1 MADPKVPTYQDL
13 LNRLDRFIQK
23 WYLNQVIRGVIL
35 ILSLLL
41 GSWLLVATTAFY
53 TYWHG
58 WARAA
63 LFYSFLALN
72 LYFTI
77 CLVGLPLLRRMG
89 WLQGMNHR
97 QAAKLIGEHFPEVRD
112 KLVNTLELSES
123 ARRSPGFSMELLVA
137 SVEQR
142 TRMLMPIPMLT
153 MIDLKSNRRHLKI
166 LIPVATLFILVL
178 IVAPSL
184 LSKGG
189 EKVVRYNREY
199 VREAPFIFDWIN
211 SNEQFEQSET
221 ALLRLRLRGSVVPA
235 EAYLSHSGQWI
246 RMQNTAEVGVFEA
259 EIPQVKPGMR
269 LMFRADEF
277 TSLTYDLNVV
287 ARPVVE
293 RFEVELVFPAYLGKT
308 NQSLQN
314 TGDLVVP
321 EGTRITWKVQTRSID
336 TLSLGLSD
344 GSKISGERK
353 GSGRF
358 TVAHSARQEMRYSI
372 RFKNRSNPR
381 ADSMAFTLRV
391 IPDHWPVIEAG
402 EQPDSL
408 QAGVRYFDGEISD
421 DHGFSSL
428 SFCYRMF
435 DPLGVP
441 QGELKVQPLSL
452 GKGNR
457 QRFFYYFDVTTL
469 GLRNGSYVDYYFE
482 VSDNDGVNGAK
493 KSRTTTFQYR
503 SLTEEQREE
512 KITSNTAETTD
523 QLEKAISES
532 QKIERDAEKLLRK
545 LVDKKE
551 LSWEDKR
558 LIEQI
563 KQRQAEVRQQLRDAV
578 NNMQEN
584 SRLRSDEQKKEIL
597 EKQAKLQEMA
607 NRLLNDEMRK
617 MMEELEKMMDQQKSD
632 KMREQ
637 LDKMKFDQSQVEK
650 ELDRMLE
657 FFKEMEVEQKADQL
671 ARKLDELA
679 RKQDE
684 LARRSEQSTSEI
696 SESLKKEQEVLNKEF
711 SEQEKYA
718 GELEKENSELKNPI
732 DFDKLGEQSREIS
745 QEMDGAKQSLSEQ
758 NQKKAAAQQKSAAG
772 KMKDM
777 AQKIRE
783 DIQSQEMQ
791 MLDENIESLRMLLE
805 NLIRYSFRQEKLMDR
820 LQENSA
826 YSPVFVEMGQ
836 DQVRLKEEARLLEDS
851 LTALASRVMQLESI
865 VAREMGLI
873 NLNIEK
879 AMAALGDRRISE
891 IKSRQQYVMTSAN
904 NLALMLSELL
914 NNLQQ
919 EKANNMDGQQQCKK
933 PGMGGGSGRLSKM
946 SQMQKSLNDQMKQMR
961 QQMGQHG
968 AGKKDGQQGRNRQE
982 SQAFGEMVARQEA
995 IRRELQRLNE
1005 ELNKDG
1011 KGGLG
1016 DLDKLVKEMEKTEK
1030 DLVNKRLT
1038 EESVRRQEE
1047 IITRLLE
1054 AEKAEREREWDDERR
1069 ANTAQQVSRREPPAF
1084 EAYKRE
1090 KMRTLEMYRTVSPQL
1105 NPYYRQKVDRYFSQ
1119 IRP

>member
-1 MADPKVPTYQDL
+1 MSEIKPPTYQDL
-13 LNRLDRFIQK
+13 LNRLDQFIRK
-23 WYLNQVIRGVIL
+23 WYLNQVIRGIIL

-53 TYWHG
+53 TYWPV

-63 LFYSFLALN
+63 LFYGFIALN
-72 LYFTI
+72 LYFLVR
-77 CLVGLPLLRRMG
+77 LVGQPLFKRMG
-89 WLQGMNHR
+89 WLKGIDR
-97 QAAKLIGEHFPEVRD
+97 KQAAHLIGEHFPEVRD

-123 ARRSPGFSMELLVA
+123 ARRSPGFSVDLMVA

-142 TRMLMPIPMLT
+142 TRMLMPVPMLN
-153 MIDLKSNRRHLKI
+153 MIDLKGNKKHLKI
-166 LIPVATLFILVL
+166 LIPVAALFILVL

-189 EKVVRYNREY
+189 EKVVRYNKEF
-199 VREAPFIFDWIN
+199 VREAPFKFDWIN
-211 SNEQFEQSET
+211 RDEQFEQSET
-221 ALLRLRLRGSVVPA
+221 ALLRLRLRGSQVPA
-235 EAYLSHSGQWI
+235 EAYVSHAGQWM
-246 RMQNTAEVGVFEA
+246 RMQNTAEVGVFEV
-259 EIPQVKPGMR
+259 EIAQVKPGMK
-269 LMFRADEF
+269 LQFRADEF
-277 TSLTYDLNVV
+277 SSLTYDLKVV
-287 ARPVVE
+287 ARPIVE
-293 RFEVELVFPAYLGKT
+293 RFEVDLVYPSYLGKT

-321 EGTRITWKVQTRSID
+321 EGTRITWKVQVRSVD
-336 TLSLGLSD
+336 SLFLGLGD
-344 GSKISGERK
+344 GTEVSGEPS

-358 TVAHSARQEMRYSI
+358 TLVHSARREMRYSM
-372 RFKNRSNPR
+372 RFRNRSNPR
-381 ADSMAFTLRV
+381 ADSMAFTLKV
-391 IPDHWPVIEAG
+391 LPDQWPVIEAG

-408 QAGVRYFDGEISD
+408 QSGTRYFDGEIGD

-428 SFCYRMF
+428 LFCYRVF

-457 QRFFYYFDVTTL
+457 QRFFHYFDLTAL

-493 KSRTTTFQYR
+493 KARTTTFQYR
-503 SLTEEQREE
+503 SLTEEQLEE
-512 KITSNTAETTD
+512 KIATNVAQTTD
-523 QLEKAISES
+523 QLEKSIAES

-563 KQRQAEVRQQLRDAV
+563 KQRQAEVQQQLRDAV
-578 NNMQEN
+578 SNMQEN
-584 SRLRSDEQKKEIL
+584 SELRSDEQKNDLL

-657 FFKEMEVEQKADQL
+657 FFKEKEVEQKEDQL
-671 ARKLDELA
+671 ANKLEELA
-679 RKQDE
+679 RKQEE
-684 LARRSEQSTSEI
+684 LARKSEQSSREE
-696 SESLKKEQEVLNKEF
+696 SESLKKEQESLNREF
-711 SEQEKYA
+711 SEQEKKA
-718 GELEKENSELKNPI
+718 KELEKENSELKNPI
-732 DFDKLGEQSREIS
+732 DFDELSEQSRDIG
-745 QEMDGAKQSLSEQ
+745 QEMEDAKQSLSEQ
-758 NQKKAAAQQKSAAG
+758 KQKKAAGQQKSAAG

-777 AQKIRE
+777 ARKMRE

-805 NLIRYSFRQEKLMDR
+805 NLVLYSFRQEKLMDQ
-820 LQENSA
+820 LQDNST

-836 DQVRLKEEARLLEDS
+836 EQVRLKEDARLLEDS
-851 LTALASRVMQLESI
+851 LTALAARVMQLESI
-865 VAREMGLI
+865 VSREMGLI

-879 AMAALGDRRISE
+879 ALASFGDRRVAE
-891 IKSRQQYVMTSAN
+891 IKGRQQYVMTSAN

-946 SQMQKSLNDQMKQMR
+946 SQMQKALNEQMKQMR
-961 QQMGQHG
+961 QQMGQQG

-1016 DLDKLVKEMEKTEK
+1016 DLNELAKEMEKTEK

-1047 IITRLLE
+1047 IMTRLLE

-1105 NPYYRQKVDRYFSQ
+1105 NPYYREKVDRYFSQ

>member
-1 MADPKVPTYQDL
+1 MTEPQVPTYQDL
-13 LNRLDRFIQK
+13 LDRLDLFIRK
-23 WYLNQVIRGVIL
+23 WYLNQVIRGTIL

-53 TYWHG
+53 TYWPG
-58 WARAA
+58 WARAV
-63 LFYSFLALN
+63 LFYGFVVLN
-72 LYFTI
+72 LYFLVR
-77 CLVGLPLLRRMG
+77 LVGQPLFKRMG
-89 WLQGMNHR
+89 WMKGIDR
-97 QAAKLIGEHFPEVRD
+97 KQAAHLIGAHFPEVRD

-123 ARRSPGFSMELLVA
+123 ARRSPGFSVDLLVA

-142 TRMLMPIPMLT
+142 TRMLMPIPMLN
-153 MIDLKSNRRHLKI
+153 MIDLKANKRHLKV
-166 LIPVATLFILVL
+166 LVPVAALFILVL

-199 VREAPFIFDWIN
+199 VREAPFSFDWIN
-211 SNEQFEQSET
+211 RDQQFEQSET
-221 ALLRLRLRGSVVPA
+221 AVLRLRLKGPEVPA
-235 EAYLSHSGQWI
+235 EAYVSQAGQWM

-259 EIPQVKPGMR
+259 EIAQVKPGMK
-269 LMFRADEF
+269 LQFRADEF
-277 TSLTYDLNVV
+277 TSLTYDLKVV

-293 RFEVELVFPAYLGKT
+293 RFDVELSYPAYLGKT

-321 EGTRITWKVQTRSID
+321 EGTRITWKVQARSVD
-336 TLSLGLSD
+336 TLLLGLGD
-344 GSKISGERK
+344 GTEVSAERS

-358 TVAHSARQEMRYSI
+358 TVAHSAQQEMRYSI
-372 RFKNRSNPR
+372 RFKNKFNPR
-381 ADSMAFTLRV
+381 ADSMSFTLRV
-391 IPDHWPVIEAG
+391 VPDQWPVIEAS
-402 EQPDSL
+402 EQPDSV
-408 QAGVRYFDGEISD
+408 QSGVRYFDGEIGD

-428 SFCYRMF
+428 SFCYRIF
-435 DPLGVP
+435 DPKGVP
-441 QGELKVQPLSL
+441 QGALMALPLSL
-452 GKGNR
+452 GKGSR
-457 QRFFYYFDVTTL
+457 QRFFHYFDITTL

-482 VSDNDGVNGAK
+482 VSDNDGVNGSK
-493 KSRTTTFQYR
+493 KARTTTFQYR
-503 SLTEEQREE
+503 SLTEEQQEE
-512 KITSNTAETTD
+512 KIATNTTETTE
-523 QLEKAISES
+523 QLEKSIAES
-532 QKIERDAEKLLRK
+532 KKIERDAEKLLRK

-563 KQRQAEVRQQLRDAV
+563 KQRQAEVQQQLRDAV
-578 NNMQEN
+578 SNMQEN
-584 SRLRSDEQKKEIL
+584 SQLRSDEQKKEVL
-597 EKQAKLQEMA
+597 EKQQKLQEMA

-617 MMEELEKMMDQQKSD
+617 MMEELEKMMDQQKTD

-657 FFKEMEVEQKADQL
+657 FFKEMEVEQKAEKL
-671 ARKLDELA
+671 ANKLDELA
-679 RKQDE
+679 KKQEE
-684 LARRSEQSTSEI
+684 LAQRSEQSSREE
-696 SESLKKEQEVLNKEF
+696 SESLQKEQEALNKEF
-711 SEQEKYA
+711 SEQEKKA
-718 GELEKENSELKNPI
+718 KELEKENSELKNPI
-732 DFDKLGEQSREIS
+732 DFDQLSEQSRDIG
-745 QEMDGAKQSLSEQ
+745 QEMEDAKQSLSEQ
-758 NQKKAAAQQKSAAG
+758 KQKKAAAQQKSAAG
-772 KMKDM
+772 KMKNM
-777 AQKIRE
+777 ANKMRE
-783 DIQSQEMQ
+783 DMQSQEMQ
-791 MLDENIESLRMLLE
+791 MFDENIESLRMLLE

-820 LQENSA
+820 LQDNST
-826 YSPVFVEMGQ
+826 YSPVFVELGQ
-836 DQVRLKEEARLLEDS
+836 EQVRLKEEARLLEDS
-851 LTALASRVMQLESI
+851 LTALAARVMQLES
-865 VAREMGLI
+865 VVSREMGLI

-879 AMAALGDRRISE
+879 SLASFGDRRVAE
-891 IKSRQQYVMTSAN
+891 VKSRQQYVMTSAN

-914 NNLQQ
+914 NSLQQ

-946 SQMQKSLNDQMKQMR
+946 SQMQKSLNEQMSKMR
-961 QQMGQHG
+961 QQMGQQG
-968 AGKKDGQQGRNRQE
+968 AGKKEGQQGRNKQE

-1016 DLDKLVKEMEKTEK
+1016 DLDKLAKEMEKTEK
-1030 DLVNKRLT
+1030 ELVNKRLT

-1047 IITRLLE
+1047 IMTRLLE
-1054 AEKAEREREWDDERR
+1054 AERAEREREWDDERR

-1090 KMRTLEMYRTVSPQL
+1090 KMRTLDMYRTVSPQL

>member
-1 MADPKVPTYQDL
+1 MTDPATPTYQDL

-23 WYLNQVIRGVIL
+23 WYLNQVIRGIIL
-35 ILSLLL
+35 ILALLL

-53 TYWHG
+53 TYWPG
-58 WARAA
+58 WARAV
-63 LFYSFLALN
+63 LFYGFIVLN
-72 LYFTI
+72 LYFLI
-77 CLVGLPLLRRMG
+77 RLVAQPLFKRMG
-89 WLQGMNHR
+89 WLKGMDHR
-97 QAAKLIGEHFPEVRD
+97 TAAQLIGDHFPEVRD

-123 ARRSPGFSMELLVA
+123 ARRSPGFSVDLLVA

-142 TRMLMPIPMLT
+142 TRMLMPVPMLN
-153 MIDLKSNRRHLKI
+153 MIDLKANKRHLKI
-166 LIPVATLFILVL
+166 LIPVAALFILVL

-189 EKVVRYNREY
+189 EKVVRYNKEF
-199 VREAPFIFDWIN
+199 VREAPFTFDWIN
-211 SNEQFEQSET
+211 SDEQFEQSET
-221 ALLRLRLRGSVVPA
+221 ALLRLRLKGAQVPA
-235 EAYLSHSGQWI
+235 EAYVSHSGQWM
-246 RMQNTAEVGVFEA
+246 RMQNTAEVGVFEV
-259 EIPQVKPGMR
+259 EIAQVKPGMR
-269 LMFRADEF
+269 LQFRADEF
-277 TSLTYDLNVV
+277 TSLTYDLHVV
-287 ARPVVE
+287 ARPIVE
-293 RFEVELVFPAYLGKT
+293 RFEVDLAYPAYLGKT

-314 TGDLVVP
+314 TGDLAVP
-321 EGTRITWKVQTRSID
+321 EGTRITWKLQSRSVD
-336 TLSLGLSD
+336 TLSLGLGD
-344 GSKISGERK
+344 GTAVSGERT
-353 GSGRF
+353 GSDRF
-358 TVAHSARQEMRYSI
+358 VVVHSARQEMRYSI
-372 RFKNRSNPR
+372 RFRNRSNPR

-391 IPDHWPVIEAG
+391 VPDQWPVIEAG
-402 EQPDSL
+402 EQADSL
-408 QAGVRYFDGEISD
+408 QSGIRYFDGEIGD

-441 QGELKVQPLSL
+441 QGELKTLPLSL

-457 QRFFYYFDVTTL
+457 QRFFHYFDVTSL

-493 KSRTTTFQYR
+493 KARTATFQYR

-512 KITSNTAETTD
+512 KIAANTTETTD
-523 QLEKAISES
+523 QLEKSIAES
-532 QKIERDAEKLLRK
+532 QKIEQDAEKLLRK
-545 LVDKKE
+545 LLDKKE

-558 LIEQI
+558 LVEQI
-563 KQRQAEVRQQLRDAV
+563 KQRQAEVQQQLRDAV

-584 SRLRSDEQKKEIL
+584 SELRSDEQNRDLL

-607 NRLLNDEMRK
+607 NRLLNDEVRK
-617 MMEELEKMMDQQKSD
+617 MMEELEKMMEQQKSD

-671 ARKLDELA
+671 ANKLDELA
-679 RKQDE
+679 RKQEE
-684 LARRSEQSTSEI
+684 LARRSEQSSREESEA
-696 SESLKKEQEVLNKEF
+696 LKKEQESLNQEF
-711 SEQEKYA
+711 SEQEKKA
-718 GELEKENSELKNPI
+718 KELEKENSELKNPI
-732 DFDKLGEQSREIS
+732 DFDNLSEQSKEIS
-745 QEMDGAKQSLSEQ
+745 REMDDAKQSLSEQ
-758 NQKKAAAQQKSAAG
+758 KQKKAAGQQKSAAG

-777 AQKIRE
+777 AKKMRE
-783 DIQSQEMQ
+783 DVQSEEMQ

-820 LQENSA
+820 LQDNST

-836 DQVRLKEEARLLEDS
+836 EQVRLKEEARLLEDS
-851 LTALASRVMQLESI
+851 LTALAARVMQLES
-865 VAREMGLI
+865 VVSREMGLI

-879 AMAALGDRRISE
+879 ALASFGDRRVAE
-891 IKSRQQYVMTSAN
+891 IKGRQQYVMTSAN

-914 NNLQQ
+914 NSLQQ

-946 SQMQKSLNDQMKQMR
+946 SQMQKALNEQMKQMR
-961 QQMGQHG
+961 QQMGQQG

-1016 DLDKLVKEMEKTEK
+1016 DLDKLAKEMEKTEK
-1030 DLVNKRLT
+1030 ELVNKRLT

-1047 IITRLLE
+1047 IMTRLLE

-1090 KMRTLEMYRTVSPQL
+1090 KMRTLEMYKTLSPQL

>member
-1 MADPKVPTYQDL
+1 MTDFQAPTYQDL
-13 LNRLDRFIQK
+13 LNRLDQFIRK
-23 WYLNQVIRGVIL
+23 WYLNQIIRGVIL

-41 GSWLLVATTAFY
+41 ASWLLVATTAFY
-53 TYWHG
+53 TYWPS
-58 WARAA
+58 WARAV
-63 LFYSFLALN
+63 LFYGFIALN
-72 LYFTI
+72 LYFLI
-77 CLVGLPLLRRMG
+77 RLVVQPLFKRMG
-89 WLQGMNHR
+89 WLEGMDR
-97 QAAKLIGEHFPEVRD
+97 KQAAHLIGEFFPEVRD
-112 KLVNTLELSES
+112 KLINTLELSES
-123 ARRSPGFSMELLVA
+123 ARLSPGFSVDLLVA

-142 TRMLMPIPMLT
+142 TRMLMPIPMLN
-153 MIDLKSNRRHLKI
+153 MIDIKANKKHLRV
-166 LIPVATLFILVL
+166 LMPVAALFIMVL
-178 IVAPSL
+178 IISPSL

-189 EKVVRYNREY
+189 EKVVRYNQEF
-199 VREAPFIFDWIN
+199 VREAPFSFIWMN
-211 SNEQFEQSET
+211 SDQAFEQSET
-221 ALLRLRLRGSVVPA
+221 VVLRLRLKGQEVPA
-235 EAYLSHSGQWI
+235 EAYVSYAGQWM
-246 RMQNTAEVGVFEA
+246 RMQNTADVGVFEA
-259 EIPQVKPGMR
+259 EIAQVKTGMQIQ
-269 LMFRADEF
+269 FRADEF
-277 TSLTYDLNVV
+277 TSLTYDLKVV

-293 RFEVELVFPAYLGKT
+293 RFEVDLSYPAYLGKT

-321 EGTRITWKVQTRSID
+321 EGTRITWKVQSRSVD
-336 TLSLGLSD
+336 TLTLGLGD
-344 GSKISGERK
+344 GSEVFADRTGVGKY
-353 GSGRF
+353 
-358 TVAHSARQEMRYSI
+358 TVAHIARQEMRYSLRI
-372 RFKNRSNPR
+372 MNKSNPR
-381 ADSMAFTLRV
+381 PDSMSFTMKV
-391 IPDHWPVIEAG
+391 VPDQWPIIEAS

-408 QAGVRYFDGEISD
+408 QSGVRYFDGEIGD
-421 DHGFSSL
+421 DHGFSAL
-428 SFCYRMF
+428 LFCYRMF

-457 QRFFYYFDVTTL
+457 QRFFHFFDVTTL
-469 GLRNGSYVDYYFE
+469 GLRNGAYVDYYFE
-482 VSDNDGVNGAK
+482 VSDNDGVNGSK
-493 KSRTTTFQYR
+493 KARTTTFQYR
-503 SLTEEQREE
+503 SLTEEQRED
-512 KITSNTAETTD
+512 KIATNTAETTD
-523 QLEKAISES
+523 QLEKSIAES

-563 KQRQAEVRQQLRDAV
+563 KQRQAEVQQQLRDAV
-578 NNMQEN
+578 SNMQEN
-584 SRLRSDEQKKEIL
+584 SQLRSDEQKQDVL
-597 EKQAKLQEMA
+597 EKQKKLQEMA

-617 MMEELEKMMDQQKSD
+617 VMEELEKMMDQQKSD

-671 ARKLDELA
+671 ANKLDELA
-679 RKQDE
+679 KKQEE
-684 LARRSEQSTSEI
+684 LARKSEQSTREE
-696 SESLKKEQEVLNKEF
+696 SESLKNEQDALNKEF
-711 SEQEKYA
+711 SEQEKMA
-718 GELEKENSELKNPI
+718 KELERENSELKNPI
-732 DFDKLGEQSREIS
+732 DFDKLSEQSRDIG
-745 QEMDGAKQSLSEQ
+745 QEMNEAKQSLSEK
-758 NQKKAAAQQKSAAG
+758 NQKKAAGQQKSAAG
-772 KMKDM
+772 KMKEM
-777 AQKIRE
+777 ARKMRE
-783 DIQSQEMQ
+783 DIESQEMQ

-820 LQENSA
+820 LRENST

-865 VAREMGLI
+865 VSREMGLI

-879 AMAALGDRRISE
+879 SLAAFGDRQVAE
-891 IKSRQQYVMTSAN
+891 IKNRQQYVMTSAN

-914 NNLQQ
+914 NSLQQ

-946 SQMQKSLNDQMKQMR
+946 SQMQKALNEQMKQMM
-961 QQMGQHG
+961 QKMGQSG
-968 AGKKDGQQGRNRQE
+968 AGKKESQQGRNRQE

-995 IRRELQRLNE
+995 LRRELQRLNE

-1016 DLDKLVKEMEKTEK
+1016 DLDKLAKEMEKTEK
-1030 DLVNKRLT
+1030 ELVNKRLT

-1047 IITRLLE
+1047 IFTRLLE

-1069 ANTAQQVSRREPPAF
+1069 ANSAQQVSRREPPAF

-1090 KMRTLEMYRTVSPQL
+1090 KMRTLEMYKTVSPQL
-1105 NPYYRQKVDRYFSQ
+1105 NPYYREKVDRYFSQ